1 MGKKA
6 EATNAPLTNDL
17 RNVLKSIVERELS
30 TLPETLEA
38 LEPAQRVA
46 VVCKLMGYVLP
57 KVEAVRHNQGEP
69 LTFDF

>member
-1 MGKKA
+1 
-6 EATNAPLTNDL
+6 
-17 RNVLKSIVERELS
+17 VLKSIVERELS